1 MKDLLEHLVSA
12 IVDKPEAVV
21 IAENPDA
28 TTGFTNLEI
37 TVDSADMGKV
47 IGKGGKI
54 IKALRDLVRVLAV
67 KQNRRVNVV
76 LRED

>member
-1 MKDLLEHLVSA
+1 MKDFLDYLVKE
-12 IVDKPEAVV
+12 IVDQPDKVV
-21 IAENPDA
+21 IAD
-28 TTGFTNLEI
+28 TTDQNGFSVLEI
-37 TVDSADMGKV
+37 SVDPTDMGKV

-76 LRED
+76 LREG